1 MKEKPAIILP
11 LDGSEIAAV
20 ALGAAQA
27 MTNIME
33 GMLHIVHVTEEL
45 LSEEELLNK
54 LKVGQI
60 EVKDFSAHQIVG
72 VDVVDGILRFAA
84 SVETGM
90 IVMASHGWTYN
101 PQYLLGSVTMGV
113 VQRAINPVMIIR
125 PGMENLPDASW
136 KPTKMLVPQNGS
148 PTSAAVMDQV
158 FHLAELTGADIDVLN
173 IGVPGKKPPTE
184 VGTIT
189 PPRYLDYPQYDW
201 PAWASEFI
209 ERFYTHRP
217 PGVGLRLFEREGNPA
232 DVMIKFAFEN
242 GDDLIAIGWH
252 GHLEPGRAEIVKDL
266 LGKTELPVVLIWSRE

>member
-209 ERFYTHRP
+209 ER
-217 PGVGLRLFEREGNPA
+217 
-232 DVMIKFAFEN
+232 
-242 GDDLIAIGWH
+242 
-252 GHLEPGRAEIVKDL
+252 
-266 LGKTELPVVLIWSRE
+266 